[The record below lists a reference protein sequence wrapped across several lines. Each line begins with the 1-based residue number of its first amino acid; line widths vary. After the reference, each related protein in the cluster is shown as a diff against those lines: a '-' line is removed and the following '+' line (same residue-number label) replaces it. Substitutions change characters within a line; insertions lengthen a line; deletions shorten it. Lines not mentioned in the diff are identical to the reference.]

1 MVVPGWTR
9 ASKCCFQPLSTC
21 MDGAYTGIGTVGL
34 IAFQGGIYAYGLGW
48 LKRGGQR
55 RDEKWCNY
63 NDDISSLGGLDS
75 PNSLIYFKN
84 IGTAMAK

>member
-1 MVVPGWTR
+1 
-9 ASKCCFQPLSTC
+9 

-75 PNSLIYFKN
+75 PNSLIYYKN
-84 IGTAMAK
+84 IGTAVAK